1 MEYLNL
7 HPIDICQMSIK
18 CSGGQMRD
26 KEAAVQCTFQ
36 WFDVI
41 YCKPAGSRIWIK
53 KKNSAPF
60 TLREQL
66 TFIFW

>member
-1 MEYLNL
+1 
-7 HPIDICQMSIK
+7 
-18 CSGGQMRD
+18 MRD

-66 TFIFW
+66 LSSGKDSM